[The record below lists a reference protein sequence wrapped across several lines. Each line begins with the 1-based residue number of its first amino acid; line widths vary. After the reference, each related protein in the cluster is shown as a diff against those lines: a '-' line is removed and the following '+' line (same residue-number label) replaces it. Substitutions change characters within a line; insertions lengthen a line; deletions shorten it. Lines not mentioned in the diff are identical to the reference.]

1 MPNPYQSADYYKSET
16 VGDFRIGKEFRECHL
31 SWPFAAQQL
40 TIKSDSITR
49 DIEYSFDGSGVA
61 YRLKKGTDI
70 LSGGDFYN
78 YIGADQTQVY
88 LRIAPD
94 EYVDGDGGKDD
105 PIPFRVSAFRGT
117 GGRST

>member
-16 VGDFRIGKEFRECHL
+16 VGDFRIGKEFRDCHMT
-31 SWPFAAQQL
+31 WPFAAQQL
-40 TIKSDSITR
+40 TIKNDSITR

-70 LSGGDFYN
+70 LDGGGFYN
-78 YIGADQTQVY
+78 YIGGDQSEVW

-94 EYVDGDGGKDD
+94 EYVAGDEDTD
-105 PIPFRVSAFRGT
+105 IPYRVSAYRGT
-117 GGRST
+117 GGRSS

>member
-16 VGDFRIGKEFRECHL
+16 VGVFRIGKEFRTCHL

-40 TIKSDSITR
+40 TVKNDSITR

-61 YRLKKGTDI
+61 YRLKKGTVALD
-70 LSGGDFYN
+70 GGDFYN
-78 YIGADQTQVY
+78 YDDGDQTKVY

-94 EYVDGDGGKDD
+94 EYVAGDEDTD
-105 PIPFRVSAFRGT
+105 IPFRVSAFRGT